1 MPWPHGTRRRS
12 DTIQSVLGGG
22 SIQVARVFGIRIGVD
37 YSWFLVL
44 FLIIWSLTDYY
55 EKVAPGSN
63 AFALAVISA
72 LLFFLSILLHELGH
86 AWVALRN
93 GIPIQGIDLWMFGG
107 VAKLGKDSDSP
118 GVEFRIAA
126 AGPLV
131 TVLIAAVCFGLG
143 VAVSSG
149 SDALD
154 SAQFSDDVTGAT
166 TAVLGYL
173 TSINVLLLAFNL
185 IPAFPLDGGR
195 IARAIAWQLTGD
207 RNRAT
212 RFAARLGRGG
222 GWLMVA
228 GGVALYAFTDDLVGG
243 IWLAIIGWFLAGAAR
258 SAEAQADFAGRI
270 EHLRVADVMDAE
282 PVAIPEDW
290 SLADAEQQF
299 FLRYGWPWFPVID
312 SRGRLVGV
320 VSREAVESAPAAQRA
335 TRPVSSVMARDD
347 GSSGLRVRFDEPLES
362 LLGQEG
368 LARLGAIMAVD
379 GEGVLRGIVT
389 IDAVRRAL
397 QGGVPA

>member
-1 MPWPHGTRRRS
+1 MF
-12 DTIQSVLGGG
+12 GGG
-22 SIQVARVFGIRIGVD
+22 SIQLARVFGIRIGLD
-37 YSWFLVL
+37 YSWFIVL
-44 FLIIWSLTDYY
+44 FLIIWNLSGYY
-55 EKVAPGSN
+55 EDVAPGSN
-63 AFALAVISA
+63 AFVLGVVSA

-93 GIPIQGIDLWMFGG
+93 GIPIEGIDLWLFGG
-107 VAKLGKDSDSP
+107 VAKLGREADSP

-131 TVLIAAVCFGLG
+131 TLLIAVVCFGLG
-143 VAVSSG
+143 MAVSSG
-149 SDALD
+149 ADALD

-173 TSINVLLLAFNL
+173 TFVNVLLLVFNL

-195 IARAIAWQLTGD
+195 IARAIVWRLTGD

-222 GWLMVA
+222 GYLMVA
-228 GGVALYAFTDDLVGG
+228 AGVALFAFTDDLFGG
-243 IWLAIIGWFLAGAAR
+243 IWLAIIGWFLASAAR
-258 SAEAQADFAGRI
+258 SAEAQADFSGRI

-290 SLADAEQQF
+290 TLADAEHQF

-312 SRGRLVGV
+312 ASGRLVGV
-320 VSREAVESAPAAQRA
+320 VSREAVESVPAEERNV
-335 TRPVSSVMARDD
+335 RRVGSVMARDD
-347 GSSGLRVRFDEPLES
+347 GSSGLRVRLDEPLES

-379 GEGVLRGIVT
+379 NEGVLRGIVT
-389 IDAVRRAL
+389 INALRRAL
-397 QGGVPA
+397 QGAVPA